1 MERQVKKLLEEL
13 QKNLHFLSLEQDN
26 TIKLCEEGVR
36 ICNRALEKCKNYLI
50 QKEFKTK
57 AEEIKFFKELKPVI
71 TSKLKYYHLVFKL
84 ENGKPQSEEA
94 QKLYYEKELASID
107 NYFQSNIEFIT
118 YYKTGNEYMD
128 VNYFTRSNTEVNLMA
143 DDNYY
148 LSDKKFSTP
157 YDSKV
162 ALMIAYE
169 LLAIYIRNEIK
180 KIEKRAGMEPIKPYY
195 KTLVWTDSKVSL
207 VELIYALH
215 ISGCFNRGTLEIK
228 ELAETISEIFH
239 IDIGDFYRTWA
250 EIKSRKDTTKFLDAL
265 KTTLDNK
272 IKEDFK

>member
-1 MERQVKKLLEEL
+1 MKKLLEEL
-13 QKNLHFLSLEQDN
+13 HKNLHFLSLEQDN

-36 ICNRALEKCKNYLI
+36 ICNRALEQCKKYLT

-71 TSKLKYYHLVFKL
+71 TSKLKYYHLVFKV